1 MRISWIRAV
10 FLFLALITL
19 GNKIAIAQTDVALS
33 LYGAF
38 NGTSNGNGT
47 VQSPA
52 NAAGGMIEVRHIS
65 NPLIG
70 YEGTYSYNRANQVY
84 KASGYVCP
92 VGLVPPLRRA
102 YAGFRLRQRARD
114 FRRLGGLF
122 AVGSSPALRARGRRA
137 SVRCPQWQPKLDR
150 HRDEADIH
158 LWCGAR
164 LGPGAASRAALSI
177 SRQPLQGAR
186 PDAALYI
193 DRRVYAHG
201 RADDWRVFPFLKNG
215 QARAQFLCAAAR
227 AQLFT

>member
-92 VGLVPPLRRA
+92 VGLVPP
-102 YAGFRLRQRARD
+102 
-114 FRRLGGLF
+114 
-122 AVGSSPALRARGRRA
+122 
-137 SVRCPQWQPKLDR
+137 
-150 HRDEADIH
+150 
-158 LWCGAR
+158 
-164 LGPGAASRAALSI
+164 
-177 SRQPLQGAR
+177 
-186 PDAALYI
+186 
-193 DRRVYAHG
+193 
-201 RADDWRVFPFLKNG
+201 
-215 QARAQFLCAAAR
+215 
-227 AQLFT
+227 